1 MRSIFEDEEVDPGQL
16 LWRYFRLDRIIESLR
31 TQMLYFPSAR
41 QFEDPFEGATA
52 VQPHDWP
59 EDPRYDPLE
68 GAEGAFEEL
77 RRLTKISSWHRADY
91 ESDAMWKLYASERKG
106 VAIRTTAERL
116 RTSLLPFRLQPQ
128 YGEEEP
134 YWGNVRYVDLFET
147 RLRTSMEKRFFYKHR
162 AFEWEREFR
171 VAISLRM
178 AEEFGVP
185 VPEFGINVPFDP
197 AVLVESIYVG
207 PSLAEPERAVLKE
220 ACDLAGLTHEFR
232 TSTLLGRPRYT

>member
-1 MRSIFEDEEVDPGQL
+1 MRSVLEDEVVDPGQP
-16 LWRYFRLDRIIESLR
+16 LWRYFRLDRLVESLK
-31 TQMLYFPSAR
+31 TQTLYFPSAR

-52 VQPHDWP
+52 IQPHDWP
-59 EDPRYDPLE
+59 VDPRYDLLE
-68 GAEGAFEEL
+68 GAEGAFEDL
-77 RRLTKISSWHRADY
+77 RRLTKISSWHCADY

-116 RTSLLPFRLQPQ
+116 RTGLLPFRLQPQ

-134 YWGNVRYVDLFET
+134 YWGKVRYVDLFET
-147 RLRTSMEKRFFYKHR
+147 RLRLSMESRFFYKHR

-171 VAISLRM
+171 IIISLRG
-178 AEEFGVP
+178 ASEFGVR
-185 VPEFGINVPFDP
+185 VPEFGINVPFTP

-207 PSLAEPERAVLKE
+207 PSLAEPERMVLKE
-220 ACDLAGLTHEFR
+220 ACDLVGLTHEFR